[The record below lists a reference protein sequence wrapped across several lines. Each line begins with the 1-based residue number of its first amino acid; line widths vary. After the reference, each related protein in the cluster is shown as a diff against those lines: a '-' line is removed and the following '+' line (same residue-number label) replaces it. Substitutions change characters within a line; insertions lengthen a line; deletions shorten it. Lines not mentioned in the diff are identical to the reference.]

1 MQGPEVRSGDLS
13 EPAVLIPGE
22 EWIFTIKEGET
33 GAGRRISVNY
43 DGFCD
48 DVSEGDVLLVDG
60 GIMTFQINSI
70 TDTDVV
76 CEVCSSLA
84 LLSCLCFRLQC
95 FSSLRAG
102 EVTAVHVTVGWN
114 SAMLLDAT

>member
-13 EPAVLIPGE
+13 EPAELIPGE

-33 GAGRRISVNY
+33 GADRRISVNY

-60 GIMTFQINSI
+60 GICTFKINSI
-70 TDTDVV
+70 TETDVV
-76 CEVCSSLA
+76 CEVCNPRNVKGF
-84 LLSCLCFRLQC
+84 LSATAFRL
-95 FSSLRAG
+95 L
-102 EVTAVHVTVGWN
+102 V
-114 SAMLLDAT
+114 